1 MNYSLNGPEFAGC
14 ATPLSPSSH
23 RSQPLLLSASL
34 PSSAGHSFLCPTSH
48 PLCRLLGSAR
58 ALGRWA
64 HIPPPSSRPSGLA
77 QPLVSMET
85 RTLAAP
91 APKSTSQPPPSP
103 RRPPNRR
110 PSRWSPAPGSDLRD
124 SWDAR
129 LLGAQGA
136 SVSQTDKMVLRL
148 PPLKSP
154 SVGPGRG
161 VGIYFNKLILMI
173 HDPASLGKELTPNL
187 EFGPLGIVTTSTGPA
202 LGLCG
207 SKVLLLRRC

>member
-1 MNYSLNGPEFAGC
+1 MPR
-14 ATPLSPSSH
+14 PLSPSSHRSH

-34 PSSAGHSFLCPTSH
+34 PSSAGRSFLCPTSH
-48 PLCRLLGSAR
+48 PLCRLLGWAR
-58 ALGRWA
+58 ALGHWA
-64 HIPPPSSRPSGLA
+64 HIPPPSSRRSGLA

-91 APKSTSQPPPSP
+91 APKSTSQPPSP
-103 RRPPNRR
+103 RSPPNRR

-124 SWDAR
+124 TWDPR
-129 LLGAQGA
+129 LLWAQGA

-173 HDPASLGKELTPNL
+173 HDPAGLGKELTPNL
-187 EFGPLGIVTTSTGPA
+187 ESLDPWVS
-202 LGLCG
+202 
-207 SKVLLLRRC
+207 LLVVQDLH